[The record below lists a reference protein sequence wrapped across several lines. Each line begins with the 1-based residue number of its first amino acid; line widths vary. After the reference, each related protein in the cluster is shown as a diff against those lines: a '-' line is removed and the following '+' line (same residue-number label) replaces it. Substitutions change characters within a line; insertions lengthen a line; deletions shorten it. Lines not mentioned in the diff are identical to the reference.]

1 MFAISTEENKI
12 GIILGTEKSGPL
24 EFWFAVQA
32 GKKVQLD
39 DIVYIEV
46 DDPAEEG
53 EVIKFY
59 GVVDEVSRTYEGV
72 QFDGDTELVAIGLMP
87 ANVSYI
93 AHVIVTRVE
102 PEDFIPPS
110 PSDIVY
116 QAVGETLEKALYL
129 DNMDA
134 PLPAGV
140 LRNGEPG
147 YINYDFV
154 NGTKGAHINISGIS
168 GIATKTSYALF
179 LLYSIFNAKN
189 RNTDAPLLEKPQNTK
204 AIIFNVKG
212 EDLFFLDKNN
222 KRYDEQEGKWKT
234 KRKSEKSRYDICGLP
249 TGPFESAGFHAPAM
263 EGQNLVADMSTRDGV
278 DPYLWSVHDFAEMR
292 MLPFVLTDGD
302 SMSNLGFLA
311 AHVEENLFKLADRQ
325 KGPYLEVEA
334 YSNFLDPDYAIEKKE
349 KQEKKKSI
357 KIDMDDDYGEDDFLG
372 SASISPDATERIVS
386 FDELV
391 DFLTLKLLGTGQ
403 EDLYK
408 DGDTRW
414 TANQQRGTREAFI
427 RRMRGAAKHVRRIIR
442 SDLPKKSMDR
452 AKLNILNSDK
462 QIHVVDINKLAPLA
476 QMFVV
481 GVLLRQIFAEQET
494 SRSGRGHIF
503 IVLDELNK
511 YAPSEGKSPIKD
523 VLLDIAER
531 GRSLGIVLIGAQQTA
546 SEVERRIV
554 SNAAVR
560 IVGRLD
566 AAESERSEYRFMPAT
581 FRGRSTILA
590 PGTMIVHQPDV
601 PSPLMLNFPF
611 PAWATRRDEVDD
623 AIDASDDAARDVLG
637 Y

>member
-12 GIILGTEKSGPL
+12 GIILGTEKSSPL

-39 DIVYIEV
+39 DIIYIEV
-46 DDPAEEG
+46 DDPAEDD

-59 GVVDEVSRTYEGV
+59 GVVDEVRRSYEGV
-72 QFDGDTELVAIGLMP
+72 QFDGDTELVQMGLMP

-110 PSDIVY
+110 PSDTVY

-140 LRNGEPG
+140 LRNGEAG

-179 LLYSIFNAKN
+179 LLYSIFNSKN
-189 RNTDAPLLEKPQNTK
+189 RNSNAPLLEKPQNTK

-212 EDLFFLDKNN
+212 EDLFFLDKAN
-222 KRYDEQEGKWKT
+222 KRYDEQEGKWKE
-234 KRKSEKSRYDICGLP
+234 KRKSSKSRYEICDLP
-249 TGPFESAGFHAPAM
+249 IGPFDSVGFHAPAM
-263 EGQNLVADMSTRDGV
+263 DGNNLVADMSTRDGV

-311 AHVEENLFKLADRQ
+311 AHVEESLFKLADRQ
-325 KGPYLEVEA
+325 KGPHLEVPA
-334 YSNFLDPDYAIEKKE
+334 YTHYLDPDYVAEKKE
-349 KQEKKKSI
+349 KRDKSI
-357 KIDMDDDYGEDDFLG
+357 KIDSDDNLGSEEFLG
-372 SASISPDATERIVS
+372 LTAISPDATERIIS

-391 DFLTLKLLGTGQ
+391 DFLSLKLLGTGV
-403 EDLYK
+403 EGDYK
-408 DGDTRW
+408 DGDTKW

-427 RRMRGAAKHVRRIIR
+427 RRMRGAAKHVRRIVR

-462 QIHVVDINKLAPLA
+462 QVHVVDINKVAPLA

-494 SRSGRGHIF
+494 TRSGRGHIF

-554 SNAAVR
+554 GNAAVR

-611 PAWATRRDEVDD
+611 PSWATRRDEVDD
-623 AIDASDDAARDVLG
+623 SVDASDEAAKDVLG